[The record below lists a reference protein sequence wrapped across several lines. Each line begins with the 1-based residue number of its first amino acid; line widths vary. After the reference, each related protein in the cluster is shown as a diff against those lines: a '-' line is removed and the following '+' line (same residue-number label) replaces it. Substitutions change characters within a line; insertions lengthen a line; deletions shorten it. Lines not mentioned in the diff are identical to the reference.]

1 MNDQNAKISH
11 TYQQTAPC
19 VWWSSPPLPLVC
31 WSMLS
36 CWCATAQ
43 TAAVVWEA
51 SPDSSILHRSTQTHT
66 HTQISYGVVAVMM
79 QLYLDIKPYSIDNF
93 QKFSYKYIYTQIT
106 HVHLLNTL
114 CDCTLIPRLQTFNIK
129 PLLLPE
135 TGGKKCGSVPTSHNF
150 QFRGNLHFN

>member
-1 MNDQNAKISH
+1 MIFPSTSSCLLVDVVMLMRNCSDCSCRMRGFARFFH
-11 TYQQTAPC
+11 TPQIYT
-19 VWWSSPPLPLVC
+19 
-31 WSMLS
+31 
-36 CWCATAQ
+36 
-43 TAAVVWEA
+43 
-51 SPDSSILHRSTQTHT
+51 DT
-66 HTQISYGVVAVMM
+66 HTQISYGIVAVMM